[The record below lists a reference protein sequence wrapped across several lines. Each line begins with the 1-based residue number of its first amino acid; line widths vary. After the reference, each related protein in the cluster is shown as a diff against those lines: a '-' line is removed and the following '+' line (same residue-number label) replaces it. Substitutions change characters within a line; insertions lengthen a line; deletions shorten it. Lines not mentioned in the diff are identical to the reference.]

1 MSILVFSDR
10 HQLLLHIPSPLH
22 HTNHLNASPLQSF
35 SPLLI
40 ALQLVGEDGDWFEEL
55 EGPTVRLLCSSY
67 CHHIL
72 VAVGEAGESSNH
84 LQQLL
89 SFFLSCCRR
98 LCGPGLLGLPSQQ
111 PALSSLLNQWRAGGG
126 SLLAGVASLDVRP
139 LALNSK
145 QLLDARL
152 RSWLEVRQR
161 LKLPLHLLL
170 LDNRARLLFASP
182 SLSSHSLLFLQMY
195 MAARLDDNELA
206 EDGSLQDSQ
215 FGLPEEAVEVLHL
228 KLHDF
233 PYSPCVVMVS
243 RTGECVA
250 LAVVELGD
258 EQQRHLVAVARRC
271 LAWGPGFG
279 PDSLFNEIQLNVKAF
294 QKSCK
299 LQKVSSEVSSL
310 SEELHSQPNS
320 SPLTRM
326 KLRQLL
332 DKSLQS
338 FSTVTSLAFSSFK
351 SSRSFPL
358 CFLRLEPPPGLAPPP
373 GVNDLKGQNPSLLL
387 LFVLNTTTGKSF
399 TKFFDR
405 SCSSWESQKLLK
417 KVASELV
424 AIRKQ
429 LRKVVSLTKEVAGIT
444 VYLLRLLVD
453 EEGRVQEEEAERRE
467 GLQRLETICLFQ
479 PGHPIDLGRVTLAL
493 ARLSPQIHPTLT

>member
-10 HQLLLHIPSPLH
+10 HQLLLHLPSSPLSPIQ
-22 HTNHLNASPLQSF
+22 NLNASPLKSF

-40 ALQLVGEDGDWFEEL
+40 ALQLVEEDGDWFEEL
-55 EGPTVRLLCSSY
+55 EGSTVRLLCSSY
-67 CHHIL
+67 CNHIL
-72 VAVGEAGESSNH
+72 VAVGDSSDH

-98 LCGPGLLGLPSQQ
+98 LCGPGLLGLPSHHS
-111 PALSSLLNQWRAGGG
+111 ALSSLLHQWRAGG
-126 SLLAGVASLDVRP
+126 SLLGGVGSLDVRP

-145 QLLDARL
+145 QLLAARL
-152 RSWLEVRQR
+152 SSWLELRQR

-170 LDNRARLLFASP
+170 LDNRARLLFASN
-182 SLSSHSLLFLQMY
+182 SLSTHSLLFLRLY

-206 EDGSLQDSQ
+206 EDGSLTDSH
-215 FGLPEEAVEVLHL
+215 FGLPDETVEVLYL

-233 PYSPCVVMVS
+233 PYSPCAMMVC

-258 EQQRHLVAVARRC
+258 VQQRHLVAVARRC
-271 LAWGPGFG
+271 LAYAPGSASE
-279 PDSLFNEIQLNVKAF
+279 SLFIEIQQNVKAF
-294 QKSCK
+294 KKSCK
-299 LQKVSSEVSSL
+299 LQKVSHEVSRL
-310 SEELHSQPNS
+310 SQELSSQPNG

-332 DKSLQS
+332 DTSLQV
-338 FSTVTSLAFSSFK
+338 FSTVTNHAFSSFK

-358 CFLRLEPPPGLAPPP
+358 CFLRLEPPPDLNTPP
-373 GVNDLKGQNPSLLL
+373 GMSDLKGQNPSLLL

-399 TKFFDR
+399 TKKFDR
-405 SCSSWESQKLLK
+405 SISSWESQKLLK
-417 KVASELV
+417 KVASELL
-424 AIRKQ
+424 AIQKQ
-429 LRKVVSLTKEVAGIT
+429 LRKVVSLTKEVAGLT

-453 EEGRVQEEEAERRE
+453 KEGRVQEEETASRE
-467 GLQRLETICLFQ
+467 GLQRLETICIFQ
-479 PGHPIDLGRVTLAL
+479 TGRPIDLGRVTLAL
-493 ARLSPQIHPTLT
+493 ARLCPQIHPTLT